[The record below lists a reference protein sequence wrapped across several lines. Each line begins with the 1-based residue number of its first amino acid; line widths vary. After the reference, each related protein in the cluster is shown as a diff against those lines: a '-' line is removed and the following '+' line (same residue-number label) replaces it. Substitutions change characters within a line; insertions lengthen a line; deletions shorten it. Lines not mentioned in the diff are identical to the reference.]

1 VDRYASFPP
10 ADLAPL
16 VDRFWGWRS
25 APGEATRLAPHAPG
39 VGAELIFHLGAP
51 FPTAAGSLP
60 VAHVLAMRT
69 CLLEFGDARD
79 LDFVAIRFR
88 SGALRHVLAGPAR
101 DIPEGT
107 PDATEIWGAGLVRLL
122 ERLGEA
128 STFSDRVRFLAAWLR
143 IERDRHSRPDAAV
156 DRAIASLYSDPADSR
171 IDTVART
178 VGLGPRQLERRFDA
192 AVGLGPKRFER
203 LARAY
208 KLVRAQALE
217 PGQPYLPRALDLGY
231 YDQAH
236 AIHDLREL
244 TGMAPTALFGELAAG
259 SHFYNLSA
267 PSRP

>member
-1 VDRYASFPP
+1 
-10 ADLAPL
+10 
-16 VDRFWGWRS
+16 
-25 APGEATRLAPHAPG
+25 
-39 VGAELIFHLGAP
+39 
-51 FPTAAGSLP
+51 
-60 VAHVLAMRT
+60 
-69 CLLEFGDARD
+69 
-79 LDFVAIRFR
+79 
-88 SGALRHVLAGPAR
+88 
-101 DIPEGT
+101 
-107 PDATEIWGAGLVRLL
+107 
-122 ERLGEA
+122 
-128 STFSDRVRFLAAWLR
+128 VRFLAAWLR